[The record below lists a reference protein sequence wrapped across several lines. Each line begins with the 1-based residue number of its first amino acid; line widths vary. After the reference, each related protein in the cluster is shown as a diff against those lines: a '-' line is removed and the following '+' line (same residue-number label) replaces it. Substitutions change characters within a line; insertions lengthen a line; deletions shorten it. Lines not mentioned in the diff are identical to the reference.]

1 MAMKKKHA
9 DHGGGHGWFVT
20 FADLM
25 GLLMA
30 FFVVLVAFS
39 TQDKKKMAIVAGSMR
54 EAFGSQTNIIADGV
68 IDLDGTPART
78 ELKNN
83 EARTPEE
90 TADLAGPLSPRRSD
104 TQAAAR
110 GYARAAATLRQA
122 LRAMPEIA
130 DVSSQIVIESSS
142 EGVTIALVDE
152 DGRSMFH
159 AGSAAPTQRVVD
171 ALAAVAPSLR
181 SLGYPIGVAGH
192 TAAGVSEAQSTDPW
206 RLSADRAAAV
216 RGLLAAN
223 GVPDSRFK
231 SVEGKAA
238 TQPMFPDAPQIAANR
253 RVTLSLTAAPGAVPM
268 DLKP

>member
-1 MAMKKKHA
+1 MAKKKHA

-54 EAFGSQTNIIADGV
+54 EAFGTQKSIIADGV

-83 EARTPEE
+83 EARSPEE
-90 TADLAGPLSPRRSD
+90 TSDLAGPLSKRRAD
-104 TQAAAR
+104 TEAAAR

-122 LRAMPEIA
+122 LRSMPEIA
-130 DVSSQIVIESSS
+130 DVSSQIVVESST
-142 EGVTIALVDE
+142 EGVTIAIVDE
-152 DGRSMFH
+152 DGRSMFP
-159 AGSAAPTQRVVD
+159 AGSAAPTQRVAD
-171 ALAAVAPSLR
+171 ALAAVSPSLR
-181 SLGYPIGVAGH
+181 TLGYPISISGH
-192 TAAGVSEAQSTDPW
+192 TASGVSEGQNTDPW
-206 RLSADRAAAV
+206 RLSADRASAV
-216 RGLLAAN
+216 RGLLAAA
-223 GVPDSRFK
+223 GVPDQRFK

-253 RVTLSLTAAPGAVPM
+253 RVTIALTAAPGAVPM

>member
-1 MAMKKKHA
+1 MAKKKHA

-54 EAFGSQTNIIADGV
+54 EAFGTQKNIIADGI
-68 IDLDGTPART
+68 IDIEGSPART
-78 ELKNN
+78 QLKNN

-90 TADLAGPLSPRRSD
+90 TSDLAGPLSKTRTDRE
-104 TQAAAR
+104 TAAR

-122 LRAMPEIA
+122 LRSMPEIA
-130 DVSSQIVIESSS
+130 DISSQIVVESNSD
-142 EGVTIALVDE
+142 GVSIAIVDE
-152 DGRSMFH
+152 DGRSMFTP
-159 AGSAAPTQRVVD
+159 GSAAPSQRVVD
-171 ALAAVAPSLR
+171 ALAAVSPSLR
-181 SLGYPIGVAGH
+181 SLNFPVAISGH
-192 TAAGVSEAQSTDPW
+192 TAAGVSEGGATDPW
-206 RLSADRAAAV
+206 RLSADRASAV
-216 RGLLAAN
+216 RGILAAN
-223 GVPDSRFK
+223 GVPDGRFK
-231 SVEGKAA
+231 SVEGKAS

-253 RVTLSLTAAPGAVPM
+253 RVTISLTAAPGAVPM